1 MKKIALVC
9 IVCSF
14 LLAGC
19 WDERLYKELTIVPL
33 IGYDGK
39 PGEWMGYFTHTSI
52 DSEDTVSYTTVEGSG
67 ISIED
72 ARLNASRKTSESL
85 DPSQILAV
93 LLTEEAVRW
102 DLVETFDVAY
112 RMPRS
117 RLSSK
122 LAVVEGEMAPYMEKT
137 EKMGLEPPNY
147 YDKILATAAY
157 HSIIPDV
164 DIQQA
169 ARYILDDGVDLDLP
183 YLKISEITGTPEVAG
198 VALFSGK
205 VFSGHVLD
213 MRESTIVQVLK
224 KKPGKFTV
232 FSYEWENEG
241 VKYPVTVELDRYK
254 KQWEIQKDKI
264 DVTYDVKLDITS
276 FPADHLD
283 EKKRRRELE
292 QFLSK
297 KLTQDFNKVMGK
309 LQEAKSD
316 PIGFGRVARA
326 FHPELWNKGEWP
338 ETFSQLDI
346 QVKVKAVITRTG
358 IID

>member
-9 IVCSF
+9 IACS
-14 LLAGC
+14 LLFAGC
-19 WDERLYKELTIVPL
+19 WDERLYKEITIVPL

-39 PGEWMGYFTHTSI
+39 PGEWTGYFTHTSI
-52 DSEDTVSYTTVEGSG
+52 DSEDSVSYTTAEGSG
-67 ISIED
+67 VSIED
-72 ARLNASRKTSESL
+72 SRLDANRKTSESL
-85 DPSQILAV
+85 DPSQVLAV
-93 LLTEEAVRW
+93 LLTKEAAKS
-102 DLVETFDVAY
+102 DLVETFDIAY

-122 LAVVEGEMAPYMEKT
+122 LAVVEGEMAAYMEKT

-147 YDKILATAAY
+147 YDKILATAAF

-164 DIQQA
+164 DIQRA
-169 ARYILDDGVDLDLP
+169 ARFILDDGIDLDLP
-183 YLKISEITGTPEVAG
+183 YLKISEMTGTPEVAG

-213 MRESTIVQVLK
+213 EKESIIVQVLK

-232 FSYEWENEG
+232 FTYEWEEEG

-254 KQWEIQKDKI
+254 KKWDIQNDKI
-264 DVTYDVKLDITS
+264 NATYKMKLDINS
-276 FPADHLD
+276 FPADRLD
-283 EKKRRRELE
+283 EEKRRKELE
-292 QFLSK
+292 KFLSEE
-297 KLTQDFNKVMGK
+297 LTQDLNKVMGK

-316 PIGFGRVARA
+316 PIGFGRVVRA
-326 FHPELWNKGEWP
+326 FHPELWNKGDWP

-346 QVKVKAVITRTG
+346 QVKVKAKITRTG